1 MLFSRL
7 RKDKSGA
14 TAVEYAIMV
23 AAIAATIIAIV
34 FVIGIQ
40 TQSAFDTVADAIE
53 NGVAGTCCD

>member
-23 AAIAATIIAIV
+23 AAIATVIIATV
-34 FVIGIQ
+34 FVVGLQ
-40 TQSAFDTVADAIE
+40 TETGFDTAQKALAK
-53 NGVAGTCCD
+53 GMAP